1 MTTVTIHQAKTQL
14 SKLIAKVEA
23 GEELVILR
31 GKRPIARLLPIVQT
45 QGKRLPGRL
54 KGKIGLPNS
63 FFFDPLPEAELRAW
77 EGEYEGP
84 R

>member
-14 SKLIAKVEA
+14 SKLIAKAQA
-23 GEELVILR
+23 GEEVVIMR